1 MNVAQMSD
9 FEQQT
14 LEDKKELRSSPQ
26 SMRGFYSAMLN
37 TAAQCGLKVVSDDTC
52 CKVLA
57 WLYVYGG
64 GYEVNY
70 NTKLL
75 ADIRYAQKR
84 LNVYG
89 SEIPNPELCEPL
101 RERIEEL
108 EAAVKTR
115 SPSPEWLLE
124 LKERYNLPD
133 YAIRGYWKG
142 EEK

>member
-1 MNVAQMSD
+1 MNVAQMTD

-14 LEDKKELRSSPQ
+14 LEDKKKMRSNPNG
-26 SMRGFYSAMLN
+26 MRGFYAALLD

-57 WLYVYGG
+57 WLYVHGG

-75 ADIRYAQKR
+75 ADIKYAQKR

-89 SEIPNPELCEPL
+89 SEIPDSELCETL
-101 RERIEEL
+101 RARVKEL
-108 EAAVKTR
+108 EASVKTK
-115 SPSPEWLLE
+115 SQSPEWLLE
-124 LKERYNLPD
+124 LKERYDLPD
-133 YAIRGYWKG
+133 YAIG
-142 EEK
+142 EH